1 MQWVKNAKKLSET
14 AKKKLIREQNEPSN
28 EWTGKGDGR
37 AAESRLYLP
46 PFPSL
51 DYHSAHFAHLIPPLW
66 SWVPGQTDK
75 EKGAI
80 QTLLGKHN
88 KLVLREK
95 KHRHDFD
102 ICHLHLIAKTLSLE
116 NKKRE
121 RERERRNW
129 RKLDKNKLG
138 SHTTFTD
145 LVWRKNEAENIYN
158 FSSLNSNKFGVL

>member
-1 MQWVKNAKKLSET
+1 MSQVMDWKGGWSGCRVKA
-14 AKKKLIREQNEPSN
+14 
-28 EWTGKGDGR
+28 
-37 AAESRLYLP
+37 LP
-46 PFPSL
+46 TFPSL
-51 DYHSAHFAHLIPPLW
+51 DYHSARFARLFTPLW

-116 NKKRE
+116 NIEKKTEKE
-121 RERERRNW
+121 RE
-129 RKLDKNKLG
+129 LNKA
-138 SHTTFTD
+138 
-145 LVWRKNEAENIYN
+145 R
-158 FSSLNSNKFGVL
+158 